1 MANWKIQKISEIADV
16 KGGKRLAKG
25 DVVTSTPS
33 CHPYIRVVDMN
44 GGKIDPRN
52 VMYISEEVHKK
63 VARYVISKE
72 DIFISIAGT
81 IGVICRVPEALDGA
95 NLTENAAKITLTSTE
110 VTKDYLYY
118 YLNSHEG
125 QGQIRQR
132 IGGASQPK
140 LALDRV
146 KSIEVRHPDISEQ
159 IRICSILNSYAEV
172 INHLGEKIKILEEI
186 ADNRFQMLLHQP
198 SGSDTKRSASLAEI
212 ADSINEKYED
222 KKHSSLPLIDLASI
236 NSKNLAVESI
246 KNSNELQSSRII
258 FAGGDILF
266 GSIRCYLHKVALA
279 PFPGITNVSVFVV
292 RPKKTIYSSFI
303 TALLFS
309 SSTIDWASRNS
320 NGTKMPTINWEV
332 LSSMEISIPSDADLH
347 KFNSFADT
355 IYSEIQILTLMRLNL
370 ISQQQEK
377 STVLLAR
384 DKN

>member
-1 MANWKIQKISEIADV
+1 MGIWKTQKISAIADV

-33 CHPYIRVVDMN
+33 SHPYIRVVDMN
-44 GGKIDPRN
+44 GGKIDSRN
-52 VMYISEEVHKK
+52 VMYISEAVHKK
-63 VARYVISKE
+63 VARYIISKE
-72 DIFISIAGT
+72 DIFISIAGP
-81 IGVICRVPEALDGA
+81 IGVICRVPETLDGA
-95 NLTENAAKITLTSTE
+95 NLTENAAKIILTNSE

-146 KSIEVRHPDISEQ
+146 KSIEIRYPDISEQ
-159 IRICSILNSYAEV
+159 KRICSILNSYAKV
-172 INHLGEKIKILEEI
+172 IDHLGEKIKILEEI
-186 ADNRFQMLLHQP
+186 ADNRFQRLSHDL
-198 SGSDTKRSASLAEI
+198 SVSDPNRSARLIDI
-212 ADSINEKYED
+212 ADSINEKYVD
-222 KKHSSLPLIDLASI
+222 KKHSSFPLIDLASI

-246 KNSNELQSSRII
+246 KTSDELQSSRII
-258 FAGGDILF
+258 FAKGDVLF
-266 GSIRCYLHKVALA
+266 SSIRCYLHKVALA
-279 PFPGITNVSVFVV
+279 PFVGITNVSVIVV

-320 NGTKMPTINWEV
+320 NGTKMPTINWDV
-332 LSSMEISIPSDADLH
+332 LSSMEIGIPSDADLQ

-355 IYSEIQILTLMRLNL
+355 IYTEIQVLTLMRLNL
-370 ISQQQEK
+370 IWQQQEK